1 MKYIIFIIIFCLNFN
16 TYSFSNE
23 SDCNEYKKFSVN
35 FMKCKANLIKDNA
48 ISKSKDFVD
57 DTKSYQKK
65 EWSKEKN

>member
-57 DTKSYQKK
+57 DTKNYQKK

>member
-48 ISKSKDFVD
+48 ISKRQEFL
-57 DTKSYQKK
+57 
-65 EWSKEKN
+65 